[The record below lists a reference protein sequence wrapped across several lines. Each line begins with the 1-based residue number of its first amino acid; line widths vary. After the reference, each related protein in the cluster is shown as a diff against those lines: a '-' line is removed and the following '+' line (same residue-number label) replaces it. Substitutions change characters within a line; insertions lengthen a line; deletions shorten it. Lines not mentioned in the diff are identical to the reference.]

1 MSNLKL
7 QKRLAA
13 SIKGCGKKKIWID
26 PNEIVEIAGANT
38 RQSIR
43 RLLKDGFIISKPETV
58 HSKYRT
64 RRNTEARFK
73 GRHSGF
79 GKRKGTAEART
90 PKKSLWTQRMQVLR
104 RFLKRY
110 RDAKK
115 IDKHLYSKLYMK
127 IKGNHFKNKR
137 VMLEYIFKKKASMSR
152 AKMLT
157 DQAEAHRR
165 RVKEARIRREQ
176 RIAIRKANALKEAAG
191 EQVGAVEVPPK
202 QEVKKEHSK
211 KKK

>member
-1 MSNLKL
+1 MPLFGL
-7 QKRLAA
+7 KRLAA
-13 SIKGCGKKKIWID
+13 SIKRCGRKKIWMD
-26 PNEIVEIAGANT
+26 PNEVVEIAGANT
-38 RQSIR
+38 RQAIR

-58 HSKYRT
+58 HSKYRI

-90 PKKSLWTQRMQVLR
+90 PKKKLWTLRMQVLR

-115 IDKHLYSKLYMK
+115 IDRHLYSKLYMK
-127 IKGNHFKNKR
+127 VKGNHFKNKR

-152 AKMLT
+152 AKLLA
-157 DQAEAHRR
+157 DQTEAHRR
-165 RVKEARIRREQ
+165 RVREARKRREH
-176 RIAIRKANALKEAAG
+176 RIAARKANALKEA
-191 EQVGAVEVPPK
+191 VEAQLSTEAPLK
-202 QEVKKEHSK
+202 QDTKKEHFK